1 MTACNGWYDLPAE
14 IRNEIVSLLP
24 IGGRCSQLA
33 TVCRDW
39 HSIIEPLNFSN
50 ISLTL
55 SCLADPISQTMLLR
69 HKKQIRYIWFKMELE
84 GFCCRHCRNPG
95 NGPWSTSDNKIFMN
109 GFENLFKT
117 LSTWE
122 PRDDHLVLDIS
133 VYSPTDN
140 QHWFKYLDF
149 RPDNELG
156 DQETAI
162 LDDPVHGWVAGQNNS
177 DAGILP
183 TTALFG
189 DIMCDKPFGSWW
201 RSLPLVP
208 VVGVVLLRQ
217 QTRRRWNQV
226 TLANMLSRFPNMK
239 ELCYEPWRHYL
250 TTVSD
255 QQDIGNQ
262 ELIES
267 FRSTKLCKLTIFENF
282 TEEYPEAGIEFP
294 AVRVLDPAVSRKL
307 ARSSLH
313 LTTLSASFMV
323 DASHFFA
330 GCQDSWVWDNL
341 TSLTLTS
348 RALTESTCPSDI
360 NNMLH
365 AAAAAA
371 FRMPKLETMELW
383 NGRRGVAMLF
393 RYQRAQNWQPAI
405 ITLQGTSVLGTS
417 VLALDDPTVVQ
428 AWDNV
433 AYQHSHSKV
442 EVVVQALID
451 SDKIRSHADAICHL
465 GLSTVLRPVSLQQIL
480 REHRL
485 RRTGHHRDWY

>member
-1 MTACNGWYDLPAE
+1 MTEWNGLPAE
-14 IRNEIVSLLP
+14 IRNKIV
-24 IGGRCSQLA
+24 
-33 TVCRDW
+33 
-39 HSIIEPLNFSN
+39 
-50 ISLTL
+50 
-55 SCLADPISQTMLLR
+55 
-69 HKKQIRYIWFKMELE
+69 ELE
-84 GFCCRHCRNPG
+84 GFCCINCRSPSNRFL
-95 NGPWSTSDNKIFMN
+95 SSASDNKILMN
-109 GFENLFKT
+109 GLEKLFKT

-122 PRDDHLVLDIS
+122 PRDDPLVLDIS

-149 RPDNELG
+149 RPDNEL
-156 DQETAI
+156 DDASHEHERETAI
-162 LDDPVHGWVAGQNNS
+162 LDDPVHGWVAGENNS

-183 TTALFG
+183 TTALFD

-226 TLANMLSRFPNMK
+226 ALANMLSRFPNMK
-239 ELCYEPWRHYL
+239 ELCYEPWRQYAPLQL
-250 TTVSD
+250 TTAAD

-267 FRSTKLCKLTIFENF
+267 LRSTKLCKLTIFENF
-282 TEEYPEAGIEFP
+282 TEEYPEAGIVFP
-294 AVRVLDPAVSRKL
+294 AVRVPDPDVSRKL

-313 LTTLSASFMV
+313 LTTLFASFMV

-330 GCQDSWVWDNL
+330 ECQDSWVWDNL

-348 RALTESTCPSDI
+348 RALTESTDPLEI

-371 FRMPKLETMELW
+371 FKMPKLETMELW

-405 ITLQGTSVLGTS
+405 ITLQGTLVLGTS
-417 VLALDDPTVVQ
+417 LLALDDPTIVQ

-485 RRTGHHRDWY
+485 RRTGHRDWY

>member
-1 MTACNGWYDLPAE
+1 QALSSDSTQPNVTDCKASWNDLPAE
-14 IRNEIVSLLP
+14 TRNEIVRLVP
-24 IGGRCSQLA
+24 ILGGKCSQLA

-50 ISLTL
+50 ISLTIPY
-55 SCLADPISQTMLLR
+55 LADPISQTMLFR
-69 HKKQIRYIWFKMELE
+69 HREQIRYIWFKVELE
-84 GFCCRHCRNPG
+84 GFCCMNCRSPSNRFL
-95 NGPWSTSDNKIFMN
+95 SSARDNKILMN
-109 GFENLFKT
+109 GFEKLFKT

-122 PRDDHLVLDIS
+122 PCDDHLVLDIS

-149 RPDNELG
+149 RPDNDLD

-162 LDDPVHGWVAGQNNS
+162 LDDPAHGWVAGQNNS

-183 TTALFG
+183 TTALFD

-201 RSLPLVP
+201 LSLPLVP
-208 VVGVVLLRQ
+208 VVGAVLLRQ
-217 QTRRRWNQV
+217 QTRRRWNQLA
-226 TLANMLSRFPNMK
+226 LANMLTRFPNMK
-239 ELCYEPWRHYL
+239 ELFA
-250 TTVSD
+250 D

-262 ELIES
+262 QLIES

-282 TEEYPEAGIEFP
+282 TEYPEAGIVFP
-294 AVRVLDPAVSRKL
+294 AIRALDPDVSRKL
-307 ARSSLH
+307 VRSSLH
-313 LTTLSASFMV
+313 LTTLSASFIV

-330 GCQDSWVWDNL
+330 ECQDSWVWKNL

-348 RALTESTCPSDI
+348 RALTESTSPSDI
-360 NNMLH
+360 NVMLH

-371 FRMPKLETMELW
+371 FNMPKLDTMELW

-405 ITLQGTSVLGTS
+405 ITLRGTS
-417 VLALDDPTVVQ
+417 VLALDDPTVVR

-433 AYQHSHSKV
+433 AYQHSHGTVKF
-442 EVVVQALID
+442 VQDSID
-451 SDKIRSHADAICHL
+451 SDKIRSHADAIRLL
-465 GLSTVLRPVSLQQIL
+465 GLSTDVVRPVSLQQIL

-485 RRTGHHRDWY
+485 RRTGHRRDWY